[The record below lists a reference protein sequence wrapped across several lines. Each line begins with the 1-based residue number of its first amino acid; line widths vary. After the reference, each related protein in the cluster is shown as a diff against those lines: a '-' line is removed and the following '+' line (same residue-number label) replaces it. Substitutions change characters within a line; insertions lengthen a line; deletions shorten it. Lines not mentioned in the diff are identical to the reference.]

1 MIRSID
7 FRAMNT
13 SVTLAAE
20 GERAIDGLYAA
31 KIFINACENRF
42 SRFLPASEISLLNH
56 FAGEWFQVSDDLMDI
71 LQRSLRFHIET
82 DGLFDPAI
90 LPQLKEVGYDRSMD
104 EIRAHGVRR
113 GVNASAR
120 TSQPAFHEMEFDPA
134 RKRVRIPQGMQ
145 IDISGI
151 AKGWIIQRAAELLN
165 TYVDTC
171 AVSAGGD
178 IQFIGTPNDGMG
190 WEVYIED
197 PHDENQYLAK
207 LHLSAGGVATSS
219 ITKRT
224 WRQGDVIRH
233 HLIDPR
239 TGEPAKTEWLSVTV
253 VSPDVITSDIY
264 AKAILIGGKEDAER
278 LLKTNKDI
286 AYIAVDPHGNLLGSP
301 NYKENLNE
309 LTTNSFFSSA
319 FAD

>member
-71 LQRSLRFHIET
+71 LQRSLSFHKET
-82 DGLFDPAI
+82 NGLFDPTI

-104 EIRAHGVRR
+104 EIRANGVKTDFT
-113 GVNASAR
+113 ASKPP
-120 TSQPAFHEMEFDPA
+120 SQPAFRAIEFDSTG
-134 RKRVRIPQGMQ
+134 KRIRIPQGMQ

-171 AVSAGGD
+171 AISAGGD

-197 PHDENQYLAK
+197 PFDEDHFLAK
-207 LHLSAGGVATSS
+207 LHLSGGGVATSS

-224 WRQGDVIRH
+224 WRQGDAIRH

-239 TGEPAKTEWLSVTV
+239 TGDSAKTEWLSVTV
-253 VSPDVITSDIY
+253 VSPDVVTSDIY
-264 AKAILIGGKEDAER
+264 AKAILIGGKEEAER

-286 AYIAVDPHGNLLGSP
+286 VYIAVDPHGNLLGSP
-301 NYKENLNE
+301 NYKECLYE

-319 FAD
+319 IAD